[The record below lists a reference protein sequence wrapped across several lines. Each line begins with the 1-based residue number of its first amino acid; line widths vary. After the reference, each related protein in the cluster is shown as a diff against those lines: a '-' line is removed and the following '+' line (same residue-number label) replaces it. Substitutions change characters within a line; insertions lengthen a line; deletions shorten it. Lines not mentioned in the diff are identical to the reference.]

1 MRLKHVPASMPQQ
14 LEKSGSPFET
24 PPRVNAPK
32 MTVVQSDA
40 LLPYHVLIAED
51 HDPTR
56 ETLSLLL
63 EKKAYRVTA
72 VEDGEQA
79 VEHLTAIDGPCIA
92 VLDWGL
98 PDMTGIDVCR
108 AVRRQGL
115 PHYTYIIIVTARD
128 GKDDVA
134 EALAAGADDFIRK
147 PYVLQE
153 LIARVRSGQRVI
165 ELERNLAGRIKD
177 LEEALG
183 RVNQLK
189 RLLPICMFCKK
200 IRDDQDYWKEIESY
214 LHEQTGTDFSHG
226 ICPHCMEVHYKEL
239 STPEP
244 PSDK

>member
-1 MRLKHVPASMPQQ
+1 MPQS
-14 LEKSGSPFET
+14 LEDTASSLEDSRRKT
-24 PPRVNAPK
+24 ALK
-32 MTVVQSDA
+32 MNVVQSDA
-40 LLPYHVLIAED
+40 LLPFHVLIAED

-72 VEDGEQA
+72 VENGEAA
-79 VEHLTAIDGPCIA
+79 VEKLTAINAPCIA

-98 PDMTGIDVCR
+98 PDMSGIDVCR
-108 AVRRQGL
+108 AVRRECL

-165 ELERNLAGRIKD
+165 ELERTLASRIKD
-177 LEEALG
+177 LEEAFG

-200 IRDDQDYWKEIESY
+200 IRDDQDYWKEIDSY

-226 ICPHCMEVHYKEL
+226 ICPHCMELHYKEL
-239 STPEP
+239 SVEPEP
-244 PSDK
+244 KQT

>member
-1 MRLKHVPASMPQQ
+1 MACKHFSISMPQS
-14 LEKSGSPFET
+14 LEDTGSSLENS
-24 PPRVNAPK
+24 PRKRVPRMN
-32 MTVVQSDA
+32 VIQSDA
-40 LLPYHVLIAED
+40 LLPFHVLIAED

-72 VEDGEQA
+72 VENGESA
-79 VEHLTAIDGPCIA
+79 VERLTAIDAPCIA

-98 PDMTGIDVCR
+98 PDMSGIDVCR
-108 AVRRQGL
+108 AVRRECL

-165 ELERNLAGRIKD
+165 ELERTLASRIKD
-177 LEEALG
+177 LEEAFG

-200 IRDDQDYWKEIESY
+200 IRDDQDYWKEIDSY

-226 ICPHCMEVHYKEL
+226 ICPQCMELHYKEL
-239 STPEP
+239 SVEP
-244 PSDK
+244 DPAKE

>member
-1 MRLKHVPASMPQQ
+1 MPQS
-14 LEKSGSPFET
+14 LEDTGSSLENS
-24 PPRVNAPK
+24 PRKRVPK
-32 MTVVQSDA
+32 MNIIQSDA
-40 LLPYHVLIAED
+40 LLPFHVLIAED

-72 VEDGEQA
+72 VENGESA
-79 VEHLTAIDGPCIA
+79 VEKLTATDAPCIA

-98 PDMTGIDVCR
+98 PDMSGIDVCR
-108 AVRRQGL
+108 AVRRQCL
-115 PHYTYIIIVTARD
+115 PHYTYLIIVTARD

-165 ELERNLAGRIKD
+165 ELERTLASRIKD
-177 LEEALG
+177 LEEAFG

-200 IRDDQDYWKEIESY
+200 IRDDQDYWKEIDSY

-226 ICPHCMEVHYKEL
+226 ICPHCMELHYKEL
-239 STPEP
+239 SVEP
-244 PSDK
+244 DAKKD

>member
-1 MRLKHVPASMPQQ
+1 MRLKHPPDSMPQQ
-14 LEKSGSPFET
+14 LEKSGSSFET
-24 PPRVNAPK
+24 TPRAIAPK

-56 ETLSLLL
+56 ETLSILL

-79 VEHLTAIDGPCIA
+79 VERLTAIDAPCIA

-108 AVRRQGL
+108 AVRRQNL
-115 PHYTYIIIVTARD
+115 SHYTYIIIVTARD

-147 PYVLQE
+147 PYVGF
-153 LIARVRSGQRVI
+153 A
-165 ELERNLAGRIKD
+165 A
-177 LEEALG
+177 
-183 RVNQLK
+183 VN
-189 RLLPICMFCKK
+189 
-200 IRDDQDYWKEIESY
+200 
-214 LHEQTGTDFSHG
+214 G
-226 ICPHCMEVHYKEL
+226 
-239 STPEP
+239 
-244 PSDK
+244 

>member
-1 MRLKHVPASMPQQ
+1 
-14 LEKSGSPFET
+14 
-24 PPRVNAPK
+24 
-32 MTVVQSDA
+32 
-40 LLPYHVLIAED
+40 
-51 HDPTR
+51 
-56 ETLSLLL
+56 
-63 EKKAYRVTA
+63 
-72 VEDGEQA
+72 
-79 VEHLTAIDGPCIA
+79 
-92 VLDWGL
+92 L

-108 AVRRQGL
+108 AVRRQCL

-165 ELERNLAGRIKD
+165 ELERTLASRIKD

-200 IRDDQDYWKEIESY
+200 IRDDQDYWKEIDSY

-226 ICPHCMEVHYKEL
+226 ICPQCMERHYKEL
-239 STPEP
+239 SVEP
-244 PSDK
+244 GVSKE

>member
-1 MRLKHVPASMPQQ
+1 MPQR
-14 LEKSGSPFET
+14 LEDSGSSLEIS
-24 PPRVNAPK
+24 PRKRVPK
-32 MTVVQSDA
+32 MNVIQSDA
-40 LLPYHVLIAED
+40 LLPFHVLIAED

-56 ETLSLLL
+56 ETLTLLL

-72 VEDGEQA
+72 VENGESA
-79 VEHLTAIDGPCIA
+79 VEKLTAINAPCIA

-98 PDMTGIDVCR
+98 PDMSGIDVCR
-108 AVRRQGL
+108 AVRRECL

-165 ELERNLAGRIKD
+165 ELERTLASRIKD
-177 LEEALG
+177 LEEAFG

-200 IRDDQDYWKEIESY
+200 IRDDQDYWKEIDSY

-226 ICPHCMEVHYKEL
+226 ICPQCMELHYKEL
-239 STPEP
+239 SVEP
-244 PSDK
+244 DAAKD

>member
-1 MRLKHVPASMPQQ
+1 MPQSLEETGSS
-14 LEKSGSPFET
+14 LEKS
-24 PPRVNAPK
+24 PRQRVSK
-32 MTVVQSDA
+32 MNIIQSDA
-40 LLPYHVLIAED
+40 LLPFHVLIAED
-51 HDPTR
+51 HEPTR

-72 VEDGEQA
+72 VENGESA
-79 VEHLTAIDGPCIA
+79 VEKLTAIDAPCIA

-98 PDMTGIDVCR
+98 PDMSGIDVCR
-108 AVRRQGL
+108 SIRRQCL
-115 PHYTYIIIVTARD
+115 PHYTYLIIVTARD

-165 ELERNLAGRIKD
+165 ELERTLASRIKD
-177 LEEALG
+177 LEEAFG

-200 IRDDQDYWKEIESY
+200 IRDDQDYWKEIDSY

-226 ICPHCMEVHYKEL
+226 ICPHCMELHYKEL
-239 STPEP
+239 SVEP
-244 PSDK
+244 DPKKE

>member
-1 MRLKHVPASMPQQ
+1 
-14 LEKSGSPFET
+14 
-24 PPRVNAPK
+24 
-32 MTVVQSDA
+32 
-40 LLPYHVLIAED
+40 
-51 HDPTR
+51 
-56 ETLSLLL
+56 
-63 EKKAYRVTA
+63 
-72 VEDGEQA
+72 
-79 VEHLTAIDGPCIA
+79 
-92 VLDWGL
+92 
-98 PDMTGIDVCR
+98 MTGIDVCR

-165 ELERNLAGRIKD
+165 ELERNLASRIKD

-226 ICPHCMEVHYKEL
+226 ICPHCMELHYKEL
-239 STPEP
+239 TAPEP
-244 PSDK
+244 EPEA

>member
-1 MRLKHVPASMPQQ
+1 MPPQ
-14 LEKSGSPFET
+14 LEEKGSSRDT
-24 PPRVNAPK
+24 SPRVPGAK

-51 HDPTR
+51 HEPTR

-79 VEHLTAIDGPCIA
+79 VGKLTGIGAPCIA

-98 PDMTGIDVCR
+98 PDMSGIDVCR
-108 AVRRQGL
+108 AVRKQGL

-165 ELERNLAGRIKD
+165 ELERNLASRIKD

-239 STPEP
+239 ALPAAEDEKGPDPST
-244 PSDK
+244 S